1 VQLSIASIH
10 HGLRVISRRL
20 ALELLLSSVA
30 TVLAMMVFSHLS
42 NPAPLRQG
50 ERQAAFEE
58 AVAAG
63 AGNAAIKA
71 FMERAALSAAAT
83 GRRPELPAARIA
95 VAASTE
101 PESPPARIA
110 VATLVEPEAAAVPR
124 ALIAALPRHPA
135 GEPHVRAPRLA
146 VAVPVLP
153 PPRPVSVAV
162 AAPAAAEGT
171 YPFEH
176 VMRLPAMIWDTASS
190 AGAFVVDN
198 VAAVGGQFDSVAQS
212 LL

>member
-42 NPAPLRQG
+42 NPAAL
-50 ERQAAFEE
+50 RQAAFEE

-71 FMERAALSAAAT
+71 FMERAALSAAAN

-101 PESPPARIA
+101 PESPAARIA
-110 VATLVEPEAAAVPR
+110 VAPLAEPEAAAVPR

-146 VAVPVLP
+146 VAVAVLP

-176 VMRLPAMIWDTASS
+176 VMRLPAKIWDTASS